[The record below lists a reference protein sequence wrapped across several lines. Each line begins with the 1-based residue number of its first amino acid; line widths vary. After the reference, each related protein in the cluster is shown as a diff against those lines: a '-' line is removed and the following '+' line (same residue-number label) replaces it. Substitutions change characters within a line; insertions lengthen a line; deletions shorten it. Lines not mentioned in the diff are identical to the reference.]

1 MAVTKAVIQAV
12 DVGSAP
18 IDRYR
23 DLLGAEAWNA
33 FELGMR
39 DFADRMRG
47 RTLWNV
53 NSTPRG
59 GGVAELLAALIPYDR
74 GAGVDERWLVIE
86 GSPEFFAITKKI
98 HTLLHGVAPDG
109 SEITPVE
116 RGEYEQAMA
125 RNSAALLDQVR
136 PGDVVLLHDPQTAG
150 LVSPLSS
157 RGITVI
163 WRSHVGVD
171 RPNAM
176 VRNAWKF
183 LTPYMNGASAFVFSR
198 RAYVWDDPDGSRI
211 HIIAPCIDPFTT
223 KNRDLDVSETA
234 RILAAAGVLRG
245 IDGEAT
251 FLRHDGRRGRVTHT
265 AAIGSTPP
273 SDARLVVQVSRW
285 DRLKDPIGVTEAFVR
300 HIAPRTDAWLVLAG
314 PAVDSVDDDP
324 EQPEIL
330 AQLQAIRDRLPR
342 GMRERIVVAELP
354 MQDIEEN
361 AAIVNALQRRADV
374 VVQKSL
380 AEGFGL
386 TVAEAMWKGRPV
398 VASRV
403 GGIEDQIEDGE
414 SGVLI
419 DDPTDLDAFGSAVV
433 DLLHDPQRAAAFG
446 REARLRVIRE
456 FLAPRHLMQQAQLVI
471 SVI

>member
-98 HTLLHGVAPDG
+98 HTRRHGVAPDG

-116 RGEYEQAMA
+116 RGEYEQTMV

-150 LVSPLSS
+150 LASPLSS

-273 SDARLVVQVSRW
+273 SDAHLVVQVSRW
-285 DRLKDPIGVTEAFVR
+285 DRLKDPIGVTEAFAR

-314 PAVDSVDDDP
+314 PAVDSVDRDP
-324 EQPEIL
+324 EETVIL
-330 AQLQAIRDRLPR
+330 AQLRAIRDRVPP

-361 AAIVNALQRRADV
+361 
-374 VVQKSL
+374 
-380 AEGFGL
+380 
-386 TVAEAMWKGRPV
+386 
-398 VASRV
+398 
-403 GGIEDQIEDGE
+403 
-414 SGVLI
+414 
-419 DDPTDLDAFGSAVV
+419 
-433 DLLHDPQRAAAFG
+433 
-446 REARLRVIRE
+446 
-456 FLAPRHLMQQAQLVI
+456 
-471 SVI
+471 